1 MFHVSTASRKQ
12 MPKLLVLIAGGC
24 LTSIT
29 GSIVSPVFP
38 EVVEQ
43 LHLDPRWA
51 GMLVSMHCLTIAM
64 FAPILGILADRI
76 GKLKILIPSLIF
88 YAVFGVAG
96 AFMPSFLPLLLTRAL
111 LGAASG
117 GIAAAS
123 IGIICNM
130 YEGDERGRILGYA
143 SSIFAIIGI
152 FFPLLGGWIGS
163 IHWQYAFCLYAA
175 ALPVAFFATLF
186 LHEEPR
192 PQKSSQV
199 VPKQREKLLETI
211 QTPSNLTLLL
221 ALSLTSAIFYVVIIY
236 APSHF
241 KATIGADTALNGMI
255 LASRA
260 IGAAIISA
268 LGASRLAKNLG
279 VAQTISL
286 GFVLM
291 AVTLI
296 TIPHV
301 EAIYLIFA
309 TAVIFGMGFGIVMPN
324 LYNALAQLNQP
335 EIRSSMLAIG
345 NGVSYLGQFLSPVF
359 LGIVWKYGGIAVFYV
374 GAAVAIITAILT
386 LKQEKALRRH
396 NT

>member
-1 MFHVSTASRKQ
+1 MFHVSSASRKQ

-29 GSIVSPVFP
+29 GGIVSPVFP

-43 LHLDPRWA
+43 LHIDPRWA

-64 FAPILGILADRI
+64 FAPILGILANRI
-76 GKLKILIPSLIF
+76 GTLKILIPSLIS

-123 IGIICNM
+123 IGIIGNM
-130 YEGDERGRILGYA
+130 YEGDERARILGYA
-143 SSIFAIIGI
+143 SSIFAIVGI
-152 FFPLLGGWIGS
+152 FFPLLGGWAGS
-163 IHWQYAFCLYAA
+163 FHWQYAFCLYAA
-175 ALPVAFFATLF
+175 GLPVAFFATFF
-186 LHEEPR
+186 LHEEPLR
-192 PQKSSQV
+192 KSSTSV
-199 VPKQREKLLETI
+199 LPKQKEKLLQTL
-211 QTPSNLTLLL
+211 QTPSNITLFLV
-221 ALSLTSAIFYVVIIY
+221 LSLTSAIFYIVIIY

-268 LGASRLAKNLG
+268 LGASRLSKNLG
-279 VAQTISL
+279 VAPAVSL
-286 GFVLM
+286 GFILM

-301 EAIYLIFA
+301 EEIYLIFT
-309 TAVIFGMGFGIVMPN
+309 TAVMFGVGFGIVMPN
-324 LYNALAQLNQP
+324 VYNALAQFNQP
-335 EIRSSMLAIG
+335 EVRSSVLAIG
-345 NGVSYLGQFLSPVF
+345 NGASYLGQFLSPVF
-359 LGIVWKYGGIAVFYV
+359 LGPVWKYGGISVFYV
-374 GAAVAIITAILT
+374 GAAVAIMMAILT
-386 LKQEKALRRH
+386 LKQEKALRRKYP
-396 NT
+396 

>member
-1 MFHVSTASRKQ
+1 MFHVSSASRKQ

-43 LHLDPRWA
+43 LHIDPRWA

-64 FAPILGILADRI
+64 FAPVLGILADRI
-76 GKLKILIPSLIF
+76 GKLKILIPSLIS

-123 IGIICNM
+123 IGIIGNM
-130 YEGDERGRILGYA
+130 YDGDERGRILGYA
-143 SSIFAIIGI
+143 SSIFAIVGI
-152 FFPLLGGWIGS
+152 FFPILGGWVGS
-163 IHWQYAFCLYAA
+163 VHWQYAFCLYAA
-175 ALPVAFFATLF
+175 GLPVAFFATLF

-192 PQKSSQV
+192 RKSSQV
-199 VPKQREKLLETI
+199 LPKQREKLLQTL

-279 VAQTISL
+279 VAQAISL

-301 EAIYLIFA
+301 EEIYLIFT
-309 TAVIFGMGFGIVMPN
+309 TAVVFGMGFGIVMPN
-324 LYNALAQLNQP
+324 LYNSLAQLNQP
-335 EIRSSMLAIG
+335 EIRSSVLAIG

-374 GAAVAIITAILT
+374 GAAVSIMTAILT
-386 LKQEKALRRH
+386 LKQEKALR
-396 NT
+396 N